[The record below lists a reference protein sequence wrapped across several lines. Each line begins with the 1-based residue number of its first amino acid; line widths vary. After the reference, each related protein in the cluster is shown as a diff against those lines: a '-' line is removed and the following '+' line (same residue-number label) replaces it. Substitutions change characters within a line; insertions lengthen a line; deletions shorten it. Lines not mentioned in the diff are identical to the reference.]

1 MDNKV
6 ENAYIFVLFFVIAS
20 FVLCMIATTIDAD
33 SLRKANEQLKKEKY
47 ECKQELDKYKEKYL
61 DVVVRGE

>member
-1 MDNKV
+1 MNDFAIKIIGV
-6 ENAYIFVLFFVIAS
+6 FTVIVFILLIFIGVDFMEL
-20 FVLCMIATTIDAD
+20 D

-61 DVVVRGE
+61 NIVVNN

>member
-1 MDNKV
+1 MDNFITK
-6 ENAYIFVLFFVIAS
+6 IIGVLFIVWICFMALIIVDFVEI
-20 FVLCMIATTIDAD
+20 D
-33 SLRKANEQLKKEKY
+33 SLKKANEQLKKEKY